1 MSSYFL
7 KQTLQSE
14 HNYLKICTYNH
25 KELIKV
31 HHVDWKDALTRWAL
45 WTGRYL
51 IHESLDLAKKFGQH
65 DLHINALNK
74 SITYLSS
81 MLINIYRHSRSY
93 PIKSLYKHYTSME
106 LLICSFTQAWVNT
119 DSFNKLYWVYL
130 LCSYFTEL
138 FGGIYTSNIWIKTR
152 KMFTVI
158 VHRSVKR
165 VKSKV
170 LSITY
175 EIFYIP

>member
-1 MSSYFL
+1 MHCGLGAILFTSL
-7 KQTLQSE
+7 WIWQ
-14 HNYLKICTYNH
+14 KILGSTIFTSM
-25 KELIKV
+25 L
-31 HHVDWKDALTRWAL
+31 
-45 WTGRYL
+45 
-51 IHESLDLAKKFGQH
+51 
-65 DLHINALNK
+65 LNK

-175 EIFYIP
+175 EIFDIP